1 MDKPVLL
8 TVDDDPAVSRAVARD
23 LRRQYGDRHRIVR
36 AESGAQALE
45 ALAELHERGEQVAVL
60 IADQRM
66 PQMDGVAFLEQAAHR
81 YPRAK
86 RVLLTAYADTG
97 AAIRA
102 INDVDIDHYLLKPWD
117 PPEERLYPVLDSLI
131 TAWETAPVPDE
142 SWATV
147 IGARF
152 SAPSFELRDF
162 LANNGVPYRWYD
174 VGQAE
179 ARRLLRETGTTEAD
193 VPVVIAPD
201 STVLRGPSKGELAE
215 YVGLSVT
222 ASDDLYDVVIVG
234 GGPAGL
240 GAAVYAA
247 SEGLRTLLV
256 ERQAT
261 GGQAGQSSRI
271 ENYLGFPDGIS
282 GSQFIGRARRQALKF
297 GAEIVSTRDVTGLH
311 VDGDV
316 RTISCDG
323 DVVARGH
330 AVVLATGVSYRTL
343 DAPGLAELTDRGVYY
358 GAALTTGP
366 DTRDQDVYI
375 VGAANSAGQ
384 AAVFFSRYARRVI
397 ILVRGAGLEASMS
410 HYLIEQL
417 EQIPNVEVRVRTEV
431 SRAHG
436 TGRLRELTLRDR
448 DSGTEETV
456 PASWLFVFI
465 GASPRTGWLDG
476 SGVRRDRDG
485 YILTGGELLDD
496 CDGELDGWSRPPF
509 VQETA
514 VPGVFAA
521 GDSRAASV
529 KRVASAVGE
538 GAMTVMLVHRY
549 LDTLDTRKPGEDP
562 GGPGAA
568 ATPADTRTP
577 ATEGSR

>member
-66 PQMDGVAFLEQAAHR
+66 PQMDGVAFLEQAAHL

-174 VGQAE
+174 VTQAE

-201 STVLRGPSKGELAE
+201 STVLKAPSKGELAE

-297 GAEIVSTRDVTGLH
+297 GAEMVSTRDVTGLG

-316 RTISCDG
+316 RTVSCDG
-323 DVVARGH
+323 DIVARGH

-384 AAVFFSRYARRVI
+384 AAVFFARYARRVI

-417 EQIPNVEVRVRTEV
+417 AQIPNVEVRVRTEIT
-431 SRAHG
+431 RAHG

-448 DSGTEETV
+448 DSGKEETV

-465 GASPRTGWLDG
+465 GASPRTAWLDG

-496 CDGELDGWSRPPF
+496 CDGELDGWQRPPF

-549 LDTLDTRKPGEDP
+549 LDTLDTRTPADT
-562 GGPGAA
+562 
-568 ATPADTRTP
+568 ATPTDTRTP
-577 ATEGSR
+577 AKEGSR

>member
-549 LDTLDTRKPGEDP
+549 LDTLDTRKPGHDP
-562 GGPGAA
+562 GGPADA
-568 ATPADTRTP
+568 PTPTDTRTP